1 MMTTKP
7 AMCVN
12 EAIKCLQSARKW
24 LDQAMYYS
32 GEEMPEKDFK
42 KVREAYDLI
51 CSANDKL

>member
-1 MMTTKP
+1 MMTTKQ
-7 AMCVN
+7 AMLVN